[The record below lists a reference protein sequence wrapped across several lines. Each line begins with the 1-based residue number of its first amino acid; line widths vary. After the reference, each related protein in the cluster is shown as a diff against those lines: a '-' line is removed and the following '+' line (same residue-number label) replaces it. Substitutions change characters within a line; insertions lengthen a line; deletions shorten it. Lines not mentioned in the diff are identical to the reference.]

1 VIASSRRALP
11 LVKRMF
17 GAALGIEGVDR
28 HQLRHTVRVAWLI
41 RTAASEDRDAIL
53 SVVRDAF
60 SDDDRDAHEEV
71 VIVRDTW
78 SADASPEGCE
88 LVAVD
93 DDAVVG
99 HVLGARGNLGGREV
113 LAVAPL
119 GVASSRQGQGIGTA
133 LMTELLRRA
142 EAAGRWP
149 LVVLLGNPLYY
160 GGSASSRRDR
170 SPSCTHLLA
179 RTTCTSSCV
188 GCRGMTRRTAGTSRI
203 AGRRTTLPKTHDCR
217 SGRGSAAREPLARQG
232 SLAVADHRRRPPQ
245 HQPPGPRHVGRR
257 GHSSFVASDPTH
269 ACLPPSRPSER
280 LVSTPI
286 WHRCGTNQPRSRAP
300 EPDEAVDVRGAREGS
315 RTPAYALRGGHFT
328 SGCSPREPAGG
339 FRPRCGELSTQ

>member
-1 VIASSRRALP
+1 MIASSRRALP

-160 GGSASSRRDR
+160 ERFGFE
-170 SPSCTHLLA
+170 PS
-179 RTTCTSSCV
+179 
-188 GCRGMTRRTAGTSRI
+188 
-203 AGRRTTLPKTHDCR
+203 
-217 SGRGSAAREPLARQG
+217 G
-232 SLAVADHRRRPPQ
+232 SLAIVYPPVGPDNVHFLVRRLS
-245 HQPPGPRHVGRR
+245 GYDASYR
-257 GHSSFVASDPTH
+257 GDF
-269 ACLPPSRPSER
+269 
-280 LVSTPI
+280 
-286 WHRCGTNQPRSRAP
+286 
-300 EPDEAVDVRGAREGS
+300 
-315 RTPAYALRGGHFT
+315 AYCWEKDDT
-328 SGCSPREPAGG
+328 TED
-339 FRPRCGELSTQ
+339 T